1 MIRKLLLS
9 YLLTS
14 IVYLFGTLSILHAQ
28 LPGGM
33 NVPGLGGGG
42 KSSTVDL
49 KAGKNELVKT
59 FFVSFENYA
68 QALILLSESL
78 GLDAQAKTIKQALDD
93 SKNVN
98 KPEADRLTNSIKAT
112 SEVSKQVEDK
122 LKIGNVKLDV
132 KAKEKYAKSIPF
144 VAKGL
149 VGTLELRPKS
159 QQMVSGIQANPMQAV
174 SDLGPLS
181 KAIPEVPNYITTI
194 VSVTKLVVSGAEAN
208 NIEIKEVKS
217 SLGKF

>member
-1 MIRKLLLS
+1 MIKKLLLS
-9 YLLTS
+9 SLLTS
-14 IVYLFGTLSILHAQ
+14 LILLGTLSISYTQ

-33 NVPGLGGGG
+33 NVPSLGGGGG

-78 GLDAQAKTIKQALDD
+78 GLDAESKRITQALSD
-93 SKNVN
+93 SKNIN
-98 KPEADRLTNSIKAT
+98 TSEADRLTNSIKAT
-112 SEVSKQVEDK
+112 SEVSKQVENK
-122 LKIGNVKLDV
+122 LKVGNIKLDV
-132 KAKEKYAKSIPF
+132 KSKEKFAKSIPF

-149 VGTLELRPKS
+149 VGTLELRPKT
-159 QQMVSGIQANPMQAV
+159 QQMVSGIQANPMQAAT
-174 SDLGPLS
+174 DLGPLA

-194 VSVTKLVVSGAEAN
+194 VSVTKLIVSGAEAN
-208 NIEIKEVKS
+208 NIEVKEVKS